1 MPAPRASAAA
11 RTDPEPTPTPTQSSD
26 LLASPDMLQVADRLR
41 PLILRLG
48 RHLRREAQLLGV
60 SALDASFLVTINQ
73 RPGTGVSELADLEQ
87 MSRPAMSAHVKRLV
101 KAGLVKVQD
110 TVPGADKRRIGLAI
124 SPTGLQMIQEVSQRR
139 NDWLA
144 ANLGRLSPR
153 QVRDIEAAIEPL
165 TQILL
170 LNAN

>member
-1 MPAPRASAAA
+1 MPNSAETLALADNLRAPLLRVA
-11 RTDPEPTPTPTQSSD
+11 R
-26 LLASPDMLQVADRLR
+26 RLR
-41 PLILRLG
+41 Q
-48 RHLRREAQLLGV
+48 EAQRAGS
-60 SALDASFLVTINQ
+60 SALDALILGHI
-73 RPGTGVSELADLEQ
+73 RRHPGVGVSELAQAEQ
-87 MSRPAMSAHVKRLV
+87 ISRPSMSGHVKRLEA
-101 KAGLVKVQD
+101 AGWVSRID
-110 TVPGADKRRIGLAI
+110 DANDGRRSGLRITPQGEAQVDAI
-124 SPTGLQMIQEVSQRR
+124 RQRR